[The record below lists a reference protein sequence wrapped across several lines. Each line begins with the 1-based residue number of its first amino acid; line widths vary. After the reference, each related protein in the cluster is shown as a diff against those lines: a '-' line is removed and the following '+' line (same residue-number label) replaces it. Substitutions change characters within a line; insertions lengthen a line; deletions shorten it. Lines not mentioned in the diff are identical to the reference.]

1 MSVEM
6 KRKRINVAMK
16 IKKADLVIK
25 NANIVN
31 VFTKEIIKGDIAIC
45 KDQIV
50 GIGDYCG
57 EIEIDAEG
65 KFVCPGLI
73 DSHVHIE
80 SSMVTPGEFAK
91 VILPQGTT
99 TVIADPHEI
108 ANVCGINGINFML
121 NEAKDL
127 PINIYFMMPS
137 CVPSTPFE
145 NNGADLSAELMA
157 LHLSNDRILG
167 LGEVMD
173 YPSVVNGSEVMLKK
187 IDLFDDKIIDGH
199 APNLLGKELNAYRA
213 AGIMTDHECSTI
225 EEALE
230 RLRLGMYVQI
240 REGSGAKNL
249 EKLVK
254 GLLKHKVNLDRCL
267 FCTDDKHL
275 EDIKRDGHI
284 SYNVKKAIKLGVNP
298 IDAIC
303 MATINAANCYK
314 LKRLGAIAPGYSA
327 DILILDNL
335 EDFNVHKVLY
345 RGNLVYDNE
354 KITANIS
361 IKMHD
366 NNVFNTVRI
375 PNVKEEDL
383 KIRLKHDKV
392 PVISLMANELTTKK
406 KIEKVNSI
414 NGEFIQD
421 EKFSKVAVIERH
433 KATGNIGL
441 GIVENFN
448 IKGGAI
454 ASTVAHDSHN
464 LIVIGD
470 NDRDMIIAIEE
481 IKRVNGGYT
490 VVSNGI
496 VKATLELP
504 IAGIISDR
512 SSEYVMS
519 TLHKMLCEAKKLH
532 VNKDIDPF
540 ITLSFI
546 ALPVIPE
553 IRITDQGLFDVTKFE
568 FIKYNE

>member
-6 KRKRINVAMK
+6 KRKRIDVAMK
-16 IKKADLVIK
+16 RENADLVIK

-50 GIGDYCG
+50 GIGDYSG
-57 EIEIDAEG
+57 DIEIDAKG
-65 KFVCPGLI
+65 RFVCPGLI

-80 SSMVTPGEFAK
+80 SSMVTPPEFAK
-91 VILPQGTT
+91 AILPHGTT
-99 TVIADPHEI
+99 TIIADPHEI

-121 NEAKDL
+121 NQAKDL

-145 NNGADLSAELMA
+145 NNGADLSAELIS

-173 YPSVVNGSEVMLKK
+173 CPSVLNAKEGMLKK
-187 IDLFDDKIIDGH
+187 IDLFDEKTIDGH
-199 APNLLGKELNAYRA
+199 SPNLTGKELNAYRA
-213 AGIMTDHECSTI
+213 AGVMTDHECSTI
-225 EEALE
+225 EEVLQ

-249 EKLVK
+249 ELLIK
-254 GLLKHKVNLDRCL
+254 GILKYKINLDRCL

-275 EDIKRDGHI
+275 DDIKKDGHI

-327 DILILDNL
+327 DILIIDNL
-335 EDFNVHKVLY
+335 EDFNVQKVIY

-354 KITANIS
+354 KIIANIP
-361 IKMHD
+361 IKIHD

-375 PNVKEEDL
+375 PNVKAEDL
-383 KIRLKHDKV
+383 KIILKTDRV

-441 GIVENFN
+441 GIARNFN

-470 NDRDMIIAIEE
+470 NDGDMLIAIEE
-481 IKRVNGGYT
+481 LKKVNGGYT
-490 VVSNGI
+490 VVSNGV
-496 VKATLELP
+496 VKGTLKLP
-504 IAGIISDR
+504 IAGIISDK
-512 SSEYVMS
+512 SSEYVMNK
-519 TLHKMLCEAKKLH
+519 LHKMLEEAKKLH